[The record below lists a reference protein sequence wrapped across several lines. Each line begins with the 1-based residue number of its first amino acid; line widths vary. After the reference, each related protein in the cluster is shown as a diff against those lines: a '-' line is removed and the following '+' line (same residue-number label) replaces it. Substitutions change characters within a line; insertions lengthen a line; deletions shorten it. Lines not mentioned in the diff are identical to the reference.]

1 MKVIELKPNFYYVG
15 VVDHSL
21 KLFDVAVLTNDGT
34 SYNSYL
40 LKTPEGAVLFEG
52 CRREYEDEYFSHI
65 EEIVPLKEVKYLV
78 VTHSEPDHSGSI
90 ERLIDKNPDVTVL
103 ASPACLKNLDAIIRK
118 PFKRKVMNPLT
129 PLSFG
134 GYTLEAVSGL
144 MLHWPD
150 VMFTYIKELKV
161 LVSCDA
167 FGAHFAS
174 DAILLSK
181 EPDKERYHAALR
193 YYFVSIMGP
202 FAKFVTAACERVK
215 RLDIDMICVG
225 HGPVI
230 DTDIKGQIARYEELA
245 KEFTPT
251 NDPNHVTIVYASA
264 YGYTKEI
271 ALSLEK
277 RFEKDGKKVSLYE
290 IDALNYGALKD
301 KILSDITQSGLLLL
315 GSPTIVG
322 DAVCLFYDLLS
333 HVYTT
338 VAQGKKASAFG
349 DYGWS
354 GEAVKNLSERLA
366 QLRFTVIPGY
376 RQVFKSD
383 EKSEEEL
390 QKYYESLK

>member
-1 MKVIELKPNFYYVG
+1 MEVLELKPNFYYVG

-40 LKTPEGAVLFEG
+40 LKTPEGAILFEG
-52 CRREYEDEYFSHI
+52 CRREYEEEYFRHI
-65 EEIVPLKEVKYLV
+65 EEIVPLKDIKYLV

-90 ERLIDKNPDVTVL
+90 GKLIDLNPELTIL
-103 ASPACLKNLDAIIRK
+103 ASPACLKNLDAITRK
-118 PFKRKVMNPLT
+118 PFKRKVMNPLA

-174 DAILLSK
+174 DALLLSK
-181 EPDKERYHAALR
+181 EPDKERYYAALR

-215 RLDIDMICVG
+215 KLDIDMICVG
-225 HGPVI
+225 HGPII
-230 DTDIKGQIARYEELA
+230 DTNVQDQIHRYEELA
-245 KEFTPT
+245 KEFTPV
-251 NDPNHVTIVYASA
+251 NDPNFVTIVYASA

-271 ALSLEK
+271 AHSLETK
-277 RFEKDGKKVSLYE
+277 FQHDGKKVALYE
-290 IDALNYGALKD
+290 IDALNYGSLKD
-301 KILSDITQSGLLLL
+301 KILNDIAHSGTLLL
-315 GSPTIVG
+315 GSPTMVG

-338 VAQGKKASAFG
+338 VGQGKKASAFG

-354 GEAVKNLSERLA
+354 GEAVKNLSERLS
-366 QLRFTVIPGY
+366 QLHFNVIPGY

-383 EKSEEEL
+383 KASEEEL
-390 QKYYESLK
+390 QKYYETLK